1 MRIISQDGKIN
12 LPYEMTALLVSD
24 NYIQAVF
31 AGGIQ
36 QSPYIMAVYESREKC
51 QKAMEMLNRVYAG
64 MFLSQNVEMSDGD
77 YEECIKMAARGF
89 GIIKTM
95 VNSPDI
101 KFEPANIVFR
111 FPGMMKYERG
121 RKKENKLGFH
131 CDCGIIA

>member
-1 MRIISQDGKIN
+1 MRIISQNGKIN

-36 QSPYIMAVYESREKC
+36 QSPYMMAMYKSQEKC
-51 QKAMEMLNRVYAG
+51 KKAMEMLNRVYAG
-64 MFLSQNVEMSDGD
+64 MFLSQNVEMSDD
-77 YEECIKMAARGF
+77 IYDECIKMAARGF

-111 FPGMMKYERG
+111 FPGDNE
-121 RKKENKLGFH
+121 L
-131 CDCGIIA
+131 